1 LFVDKPSVMRRF
13 RAQDH
18 ATARGCY
25 SKSEGSAWSI
35 PLFAALTSFASG
47 SPERG
52 FGLYDKAQCQPIEIK
67 EFVDD

>member
-1 LFVDKPSVMRRF
+1 MPVGKSS

-18 ATARGCY
+18 ATGRRMY
-25 SKSEGSAWSI
+25 SKAEGSAWSI

-67 EFVDD
+67 VFFDD